1 MLSYSVT
8 VIVPVYNGEDY
19 VKDCF
24 YQLKEQSLSDI
35 EVIFV
40 NDGSTDSTQ
49 SKLQELIKGND
60 NFKLINQK
68 NGGVSNARNVG
79 VSQAKGKYIGF
90 VDVDDIYDKDMY
102 EILYNNACENNLDLI
117 SMDKIGNFHEL
128 TILNR
133 SEAIKKFLMSDIG
146 MSACFKL
153 FRKKIFDTVQFPLGV
168 QIYEDC
174 YTDYYSLKV
183 SNNIGILNTEKYHYI
198 RREGSNS
205 RAKLFEKKYFGAIDV
220 VNEICKDV
228 LNDDKSLEF
237 ECLRRKAST
246 YLRITKIYYMR
257 GAPKQYQ
264 KDIES
269 IISYLNNL
277 TLSEKFKCFSNFN
290 FIRLI
295 LLLHCLPLFKLLI
308 STIDCK

>member
-153 FRKKIFDTVQFPLGV
+153 FRKIRWVQM
-168 QIYEDC
+168 
-174 YTDYYSLKV
+174 K
-183 SNNIGILNTEKYHYI
+183 H
-198 RREGSNS
+198 
-205 RAKLFEKKYFGAIDV
+205 
-220 VNEICKDV
+220 
-228 LNDDKSLEF
+228 
-237 ECLRRKAST
+237 
-246 YLRITKIYYMR
+246 
-257 GAPKQYQ
+257 
-264 KDIES
+264 
-269 IISYLNNL
+269 ISY
-277 TLSEKFKCFSNFN
+277 FIKCNI
-290 FIRLI
+290 FIIIKHNIIHSLLYGYICDGYSINKACRGSRLVI
-295 LLLHCLPLFKLLI
+295 TVPAEQY
-308 STIDCK
+308 